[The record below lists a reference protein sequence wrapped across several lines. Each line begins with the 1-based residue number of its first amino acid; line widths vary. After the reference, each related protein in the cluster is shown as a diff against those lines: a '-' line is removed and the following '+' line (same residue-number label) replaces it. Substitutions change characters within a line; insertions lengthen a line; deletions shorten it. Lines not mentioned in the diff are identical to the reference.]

1 MVSLAWLPVVCEK
14 FLVIN
19 NLYTVLANLCIQC
32 MLWFNFS
39 NAVGVKLWTYSN
51 FTQSVKGQLQ

>member
-19 NLYTVLANLCIQC
+19 NLDTGLANLCIQC
-32 MLWFNFS
+32 MLWFM
-39 NAVGVKLWTYSN
+39 L
-51 FTQSVKGQLQ
+51 

>member
-1 MVSLAWLPVVCEK
+1 MVSLAWLTVVCEK

-32 MLWFNFS
+32 MLWFNY
-39 NAVGVKLWTYSN
+39 AVGVKLWTYSN